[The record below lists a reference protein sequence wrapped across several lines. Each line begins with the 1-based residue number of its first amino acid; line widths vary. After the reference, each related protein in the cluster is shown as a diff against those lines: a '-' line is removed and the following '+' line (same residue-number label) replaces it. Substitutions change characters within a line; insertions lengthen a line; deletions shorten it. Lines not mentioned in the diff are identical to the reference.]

1 MGTARLGTDLG
12 SRLSTHVQQD
22 ILTCRVKG
30 DQMRMFLQHRPS
42 PSMIVALS
50 ALCIA
55 LSGSAYAAWN
65 LPANSVGTKQLKNG
79 AVTEAKL
86 GNSTVS
92 SVKVRDGSLLA
103 KDFKQGQLPGDAY
116 WATNADGDSGFA
128 TVALAVPSGKYLA
141 AGGCTATHRM
151 ASGDSATVPTFAEAM
166 ALFGYPGVPVQPP
179 SNVLPYPS
187 AVAAVPDMGATAI
200 TPSSPPVTTR
210 WGSATLSAEQA
221 INLPKGGKISLSCG
235 DYTGPHGGFVHSD
248 ATMTYDNLW
257 LSAIRV
263 GALRRSP

>member
-1 MGTARLGTDLG
+1 M
-12 SRLSTHVQQD
+12 SRL
-22 ILTCRVKG
+22 LR
-30 DQMRMFLQHRPS
+30 HRPS

-55 LSGSAYAAWN
+55 LGGSAYAAWN

-92 SVKVRDGSLLA
+92 SVKVKNGSLLA

-116 WATNADGDSGFA
+116 WATNTDGNGDIA
-128 TVALAVPSGKYLA
+128 TVALAVPSGNYLVD
-141 AGGCTATHRM
+141 GGCTAMHYMT
-151 ASGDSATVPTFAEAM
+151 SGDSATVPTFGEAM
-166 ALFGYPGVPVQPP
+166 AVFDYPGVPVQPP
-179 SNVLPYPS
+179 SYVLPYPS
-187 AVAAVPDMGATAI
+187 AVAAVPDMGATVMSPTAP
-200 TPSSPPVTTR
+200 PSTTH

-221 INLPKGGKISLSCG
+221 IDLPKGGKISLSCS
-235 DYTGPHGGFVHSD
+235 DYTGPHGGFVKSD
-248 ATMTYDNLW
+248 ATMTYNNLW

-263 GALRRSP
+263 GALHRSP

>member
-1 MGTARLGTDLG
+1 
-12 SRLSTHVQQD
+12 
-22 ILTCRVKG
+22 
-30 DQMRMFLQHRPS
+30 
-42 PSMIVALS
+42 MIVALS

-55 LSGSAYAAWN
+55 LSGSAYAAWK

-92 SVKVRDGSLLA
+92 SVKVKNGSLLA

-116 WATNADGDSGFA
+116 WATNADGNSGIA

-141 AGGCTATHRM
+141 DGGCTATHGM
-151 ASGDSATVPTFAEAM
+151 TSGDSATVPTFAEAM
-166 ALFGYPGVPVQPP
+166 ALFSYPGVPVQPP
-179 SNVLPYPS
+179 SDVLPYPS
-187 AVAAVPDMGATAI
+187 AVAPVPDMGATSI
-200 TPSSPPVTTR
+200 SPTAPPYR

-221 INLPKGGKISLSCG
+221 IDLPKGGKISLSCG

-257 LSAIRV
+257 LSASRV
-263 GALRRSP
+263 GALHRSP